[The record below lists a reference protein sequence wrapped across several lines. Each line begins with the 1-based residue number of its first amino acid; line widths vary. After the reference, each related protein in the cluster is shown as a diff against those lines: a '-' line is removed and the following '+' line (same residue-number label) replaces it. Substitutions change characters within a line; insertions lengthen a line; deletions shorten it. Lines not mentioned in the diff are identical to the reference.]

1 MLRTQSAAV
10 RVLLALTLVVTAL
23 GAGCS
28 GIAPSGFSGDVDELL
43 ASGQAYA
50 DFVVRQPAEVL
61 SAPDVLAV
69 GYLERARL
77 GLGSPFRLIDFA
89 LRDPQLPE
97 DVRERL
103 AFALLA
109 RVLRGETYQVD
120 PAVLEY
126 VQLPRVRPGYEVG
139 ERQLQLIERT
149 IDAAPSARSGEQA
162 VRLGY
167 RLAQAEK
174 TVLPVPFSVVAHTAA
189 MVADRRRAREDA
201 VALLRAAVQQSAS
214 PLDLLV
220 RWRADLRFQVEG
232 PVLKPASVREE
243 EWEARDG
250 PQVALAL
257 RTLAQRLGASP
268 SLVHAG
274 MRREDPERRSILTP
288 ETASR
293 MLRLAEQR
301 DYPAQ
306 APLAVALSLNREA
319 FLDRVSLP
327 DPERAAR
334 QIFLDRSWNEERLVA
349 EARML
354 SASGAAE
361 GRRLP
366 LILLQAANFFRV
378 WNQEEPW
385 FPGDP
390 APAARDLEAR
400 FGLAAIEF
408 DDSVPASW
416 RPFYLR
422 MLGRGLGDLQRV
434 LPTASVRGLRIRIGE
449 LPQGVHALALHDPST
464 RTLVLPPRTGS
475 GTLAHEIAHDLD
487 WQLARKRYGR
497 RGGYATDLSVRRGS
511 GDRIATSL
519 SGLAAS
525 LIPPVADSP
534 ARPHDTR
541 PAEVFARGSDWLVAV
556 MLAQQGRSGGYLTSY
571 QDAAL
576 TGYGTTR
583 GPDIDGGAVPSLLS
597 ILDAIAP
604 ILEGPRQLALDQ
616 FGPNRTLSPTE
627 TVRAILRVPAD
638 RPAADRMAAIVAARD
653 RALSSLSGVSCRL
666 SSAQGLRRLIVAQRG
681 LIQAGTRAAL
691 RGAVIDGLHSAAE
704 EALGESARPAVD
716 AWLAR
721 RLYGAPEPTD
731 SVLDPLIPV
740 FEDILLRAEEL
751 EREEP
756 AAIGSLFSPQPGVP
770 LCAVNPFASELV
782 PAPRRTTRAPT
793 TQRPAASVSDLA
805 SRMLPVT
812 PWHAVE

>member
-1 MLRTQSAAV
+1 MLRNRSAAV
-10 RVLLALTLVVTAL
+10 RILLALTLVVMAL

-43 ASGQAYA
+43 ATGQAYA
-50 DFVVRQPAEVL
+50 DFVVRQSAVDL
-61 SAPDVLAV
+61 SEADVLAL

-109 RVLRGETYQVD
+109 RVLREETYQVD
-120 PAVLEY
+120 PTVLEY
-126 VQLPRVRPGYEVG
+126 VQLSGVRPRRALG
-139 ERQLQLIERT
+139 EQQLRLIERT
-149 IDAAPSARSGEQA
+149 IAAAPTARSGEQS

-167 RLAQAEK
+167 RLAQAET
-174 TVLPVPFSVVAHTAA
+174 TVQLIPFSVVAHTAA

-201 VALLRAAVQQSAS
+201 AALLRTAVQRSVS
-214 PLDLLV
+214 PLDLLL
-220 RWRADLRFQVEG
+220 RWRSDLRFQVEG
-232 PVLKPASVREE
+232 PALKPATVREE

-250 PQVALAL
+250 PRVALAL
-257 RTLAQRLGASP
+257 RTLAQRLGSSP
-268 SLVHAG
+268 SLLRGGIHG
-274 MRREDPERRSILTP
+274 EDLEHHSLLSP

-293 MLRLAEQR
+293 MLRLAEKR

-306 APLAVALSLNREA
+306 APLTVALSMNREA
-319 FLDRVSLP
+319 FLDAPSLP
-327 DPERAAR
+327 EPEIAAR
-334 QIFLDRSWNEERLVA
+334 RIFLDRSWNEERLVA

-400 FGLAAIEF
+400 FGLAGLEF

-422 MLGRGLGDLQRV
+422 MLARSLGDLQRV

-449 LPQGVHALALHDPST
+449 LPPGINALALHDPST
-464 RTLVLPPRTGS
+464 RTLVLPPRSGS

-525 LIPPVADSP
+525 LIPPVGDAAP
-534 ARPHDTR
+534 RPHDTR
-541 PAEVFARGSDWLVAV
+541 PAEVFARGSDWLVAA
-556 MLAQQGRSGGYLTSY
+556 MLAQQGRVGGYLTSY
-571 QDAAL
+571 QDATL

-583 GPDIDGGAVPSLLS
+583 GPDIDGGAVPNLLS

-604 ILEGPRQLALDQ
+604 ILEGPRQMALDQ
-616 FGPNRTLSPTE
+616 FGPARTLTPME
-627 TVRAILRVPAD
+627 TVRAILRAPMD
-638 RPAADRMAAIVAARD
+638 RPGVDRMMAIVAARD
-653 RALSSLSGVSCRL
+653 RALSSLSNGSCRL
-666 SSAQGLRRLIVAQRG
+666 SSTQGLRRLIVAQRG
-681 LIQAGTRAAL
+681 LIRAGTRAAL
-691 RGAVIDGLHSAAE
+691 RGAAVDGMHAVAE
-704 EALGESARPAVD
+704 EAMGPGARPVVG
-716 AWLAR
+716 AWIAR
-721 RLYGAPEPTD
+721 RLYGAPMPTD
-731 SVLDPLIPV
+731 SVLDPLVPA
-740 FEDILLRAEEL
+740 FEDILLRAETL
-751 EREEP
+751 EQE
-756 AAIGSLFSPQPGVP
+756 AAEIGSVFSPETQVP
-770 LCAVNPFASELV
+770 LCAVNPFATERV
-782 PAPRRTTRAPT
+782 PAPRRAPRATTAL
-793 TQRPAASVSDLA
+793 RPARTAPPRAAL
-805 SRMLPVT
+805 LPIT